1 MVELNCE
8 DGEPEISGQT
18 DTKGVGRRVVLSAS
32 AALAVT
38 AYLEGLRPAYA
49 KDYTFAAALGWT
61 TYDSGRH
68 VQNGYKDAVAKLG
81 GKLTVSDAGSDAKRQ
96 SDQIDALVSSKP
108 NALFITPTDAAA
120 IAPAVSRALQAGI
133 PVFAGDSMVPGVAV
147 NSTVLSNNFGM
158 GYYTAEFMAK
168 RLKGKGAV
176 AAVTLPQ
183 NESWDQRTLGMQY
196 AFSRYPDIKVVGS
209 WAFAPTAA
217 TTPRQAV
224 DNLLTAHPD
233 LNAVW
238 CAWDGAA
245 IEGALAVKAAKKPEI
260 FLTGIDGGKQ
270 AFEYIKAGTSMVL
283 TMAQSFYEM
292 TYMDVLF
299 AHQLLA
305 GKKVPRLVIS
315 PTYAVTKETLANLSS
330 LPDTYDVPGEA
341 EKLGW
346 TRAL

>member
-1 MVELNCE
+1 MAE
-8 DGEPEISGQT
+8 DNAMANQIERGGT
-18 DTKGVGRRVVLSAS
+18 LTRRDVLSAG
-32 AALAVT
+32 AALAVAT
-38 AYLEGLRPAYA
+38 YVGGPRPARA
-49 KDYTFAAALGWT
+49 KDYRFAAALGWT

-81 GKLTVSDAGSDAKRQ
+81 GALTVTDAGSDAKRQ
-96 SDQIDALVSSKP
+96 SDQIDAMVSSKP
-108 NALFITPTDAAA
+108 DALFVTPTDAAA
-120 IAPAVSRALQAGI
+120 IAPAVSRAIAAGI
-133 PVFAGDSMVPGVAV
+133 PVFAGDSMVPGVPV

-158 GYYTAEFMAK
+158 GVYTADYIAK
-168 RLKGKGAV
+168 RLEGKGAV

-196 AFSRYPDIKVVGS
+196 AFSRYPDIKVVGT

-233 LNAVW
+233 LKAVW

-245 IEGALAVKAAKKPEI
+245 IEGALSVKAARRPEV

-270 AFEYIKAGTSMVL
+270 AFEYVKAGTSMVL

-292 TYMDVLF
+292 TYLDVLF
-299 AHQLLA
+299 AHQLLSDQ
-305 GKKVPRLVIS
+305 KVPRLVIS
-315 PTYAVTKETLANLSS
+315 PVYAVTKETLASMSS
-330 LPDTYDVPGEA
+330 LPDDYDVPGSA
-341 EKLGW
+341 AKLGW
-346 TRAL
+346 IRAL